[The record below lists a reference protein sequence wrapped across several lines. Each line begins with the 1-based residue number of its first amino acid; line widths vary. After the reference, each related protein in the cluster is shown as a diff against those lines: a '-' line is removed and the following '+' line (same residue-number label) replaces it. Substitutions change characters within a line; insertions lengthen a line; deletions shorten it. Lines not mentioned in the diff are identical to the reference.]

1 MTDLLVRV
9 ARLAADRTPFVVATV
24 VWRRGPSSGREG
36 AKAIITPEGALSGWL
51 GGACAEPSVIKHAL
65 DALIDGRPRLLQ
77 LGPPEDFGVR
87 RGDGVVSV
95 AMACESEGAMEIYL
109 EPVVPSPQLI
119 VIGRSPGAEALT
131 RIAEVLGW
139 HSVLVDDGGKQS
151 SHAGVSNVVTKLDL
165 DRMYV
170 GERDFVVIATQD
182 HYDEKALQAALAT
195 RAGYIGLIASRK
207 RAESIVEFLR
217 GLGVDEATLT
227 RVHAPAGLDL
237 GSLSNEEIAVAVMA
251 EMVALKA
258 AGGLT
263 TGVTVTRQ
271 HEAVDPVCE
280 MIVNVDT
287 ARWSSTYEG
296 TTYYFCA
303 PGCKKAFE
311 SNPLSFVS

>member
-1 MTDLLVRV
+1 VTDLLGRV
-9 ARLAADRTPFVVATV
+9 ARLSAERTPFVVATV

-36 AKAIITPEGALSGWL
+36 AKAIITSDGSLAGWL
-51 GGACAEPSVIKHAL
+51 GGACAEPSVIKQAL
-65 DALIDGRPRLLQ
+65 EALMDGRPRLLQ

-87 RGDGVVSV
+87 QGEGVVSV

-119 VIGRSPGAEALT
+119 VIGRSPGAEALA
-131 RIAEVLGW
+131 RMADVLGW
-139 HSVLVDDGGKQS
+139 HSVLVDDGGQVG
-151 SHAGVSNVVTKLDL
+151 SHAGVVSVVTELDL
-165 DRMYV
+165 DGLDV
-170 GERDFVVIATQD
+170 GERDFIVIATQG

-195 RAGYIGLIASRK
+195 RAGYVGLIASRK
-207 RAESIVEFLR
+207 RAASIVEFLR
-217 GLGVDEATLT
+217 GSGVDEETLT
-227 RVHAPAGLDL
+227 RVRAPAGLDL

-263 TGVTVTRQ
+263 TGVTVTPQR
-271 HEAVDPVCE
+271 EAVDPVCE
-280 MIVNVDT
+280 MVVNIDT
-287 ARWSSTYEG
+287 AQWSSEHEG

-311 SNPLSFVS
+311 SNPLNFVS